1 MSGESILI
9 TLKAPHRLEEEVK
22 KSRFISCVARA
33 RSPEEAFDHLEAV
46 REAKATH
53 HCWAYRI
60 GELYR
65 FSDDGEPGGTA
76 GRPILA
82 AIDGQ
87 GLDQVMAVVIR
98 YYGGIKLGTGGL
110 VRAYGNTTS
119 ASLQAAEHLEIRPTL
134 VALIEAPF
142 DFTGPLYQ
150 LLDRQP
156 VERLGEEYTAT
167 GLMLRVKMETTLYA
181 EFCQE
186 LRDASRGQVVAQIER
201 STAPPQKRPTQRLA

>member
-1 MSGESILI
+1 MSGESTLI
-9 TLKAPHRLEEEVK
+9 TLQEPHRLEEEIK

-33 RSPEEAFDHLEAV
+33 QSPAEALDYLTSV
-46 REAKATH
+46 REPKATH

-87 GLDQVMAVVIR
+87 GLDQVMAVVVR
-98 YYGGIKLGTGGL
+98 YYGGIKLGAGGL

-119 ASLQAAEHLEIRPTL
+119 ECLRTAVHLEIRPTL
-134 VALIEAPF
+134 VVLIEAPF

-156 VERLGEEYTAT
+156 VERLSEEYTPT
-167 GLMLRVKMETTLYA
+167 GLSLRVKMETSLY
-181 EFCQE
+181 EGFCQE
-186 LRDASRGQVVAQIER
+186 LRDASRGRVAPRII
-201 STAPPQKRPTQRLA
+201 